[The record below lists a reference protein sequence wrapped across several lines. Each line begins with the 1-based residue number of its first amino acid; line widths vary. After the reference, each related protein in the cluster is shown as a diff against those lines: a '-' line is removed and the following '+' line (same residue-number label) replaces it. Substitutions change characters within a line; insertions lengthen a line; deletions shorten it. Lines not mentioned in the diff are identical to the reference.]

1 MANDNRPRSVK
12 SPLLKALTRTN
23 TLAGLMFIA
32 VAVAGLWFGRELN
45 FGTARRMGAGF
56 MPQMLCWFLMG
67 LGAIVMLQGLFE
79 RDPPGA
85 ASIEVEIADEP
96 PQNLLSIFWVG
107 ASMVA
112 FALLI
117 EPFGLVVAI
126 AALVLIA
133 SFAYRGI
140 RWWETILT
148 AVFMTALCW
157 AVFVLGLGISVK
169 VWPEGLPW
177 TF

>member
-1 MANDNRPRSVK
+1 MTNDNRPRTLR
-12 SPLLKALTRTN
+12 SPLLKALTRKN

-45 FGTARRMGAGF
+45 VGTTRRMGAGF
-56 MPQMLCWFLMG
+56 MPQMLCWILMG
-67 LGAIVMLQGLFE
+67 LGAIVMLQGLME
-79 RDPPGA
+79 RDPPGD
-85 ASIEVEIADEP
+85 ASIEAEVADEP
-96 PQNLLSIFWVG
+96 APNLWSILWV
-107 ASMVA
+107 AVSMVA

-140 RWWETILT
+140 RWWETLLT
-148 AVFMTALCW
+148 AVFMTGLCW
-157 AVFVLGLGISVK
+157 AVFVLGLGISVR